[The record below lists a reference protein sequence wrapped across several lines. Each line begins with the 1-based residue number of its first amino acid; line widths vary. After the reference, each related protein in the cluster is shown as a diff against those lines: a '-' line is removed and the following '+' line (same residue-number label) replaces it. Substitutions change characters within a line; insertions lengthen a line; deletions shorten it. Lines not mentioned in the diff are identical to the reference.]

1 MRHAAPAQASPYL
14 RLSLCTPPV
23 RPACR
28 PSMTICF
35 SLLRTAAFS
44 FVVSISINATY
55 PQWTKGH
62 TVLHPG
68 FVILLRY
75 CRSAYVHTL
84 RTSALQNHKSETQ
97 NSFGPWV
104 PSSGGWQGN
113 GMRRTGRTPLAVNA
127 AIHQKTVP
135 GACVPLSAEGKL
147 RHVILLTEPA
157 IPSGNICELAGILL

>member
-1 MRHAAPAQASPYL
+1 MAFENLKVSYHG
-14 RLSLCTPPV
+14 
-23 RPACR
+23 
-28 PSMTICF
+28 PSVDYI
-35 SLLRTAAFS
+35 
-44 FVVSISINATY
+44 VHSISHLLLLYLTY
-55 PQWTKGH
+55 PQWTRGH

-97 NSFGPWV
+97 NSFGPRV